1 MLKRFLTLI
10 VTVLMLIGFT
20 TANAATPKYSA
31 DKAILAYAELY
42 TFGTSEHM
50 EATGLPKDF
59 AYEKIT
65 KPMKN
70 HIMVP
75 FKNYPLNKENFEKVQ
90 SAYAEKIRSLIKI
103 STRLKKDDK
112 ENPVVEITANHFDQE
127 AIDAYKNQNADFVTM
142 DVMRHMNTPA
152 ELASD
157 GQFQKMALMSL
168 LGIVSEL
175 TVRGPATFDVTCK
188 MIEDD
193 NGDFYWM
200 PQDISALSE
209 FVDPLFIIRETDP
222 LLIDALIAQIFS
234 GAGVPEEN
242 SGENPSAENNSAV
255 ENNSNAESTAEK

>member
-1 MLKRFLTLI
+1 MLKRFFTLI
-10 VTVLMLIGFT
+10 VTALMIIGFS
-20 TANAATPKYSA
+20 TAYAATPKYSA
-31 DKAILAYAELY
+31 DKAVLAYAELY
-42 TFGTSEHM
+42 TFGESENVA
-50 EATGLPKDF
+50 ATGMPQDVRESV
-59 AYEKIT
+59 EKF
-65 KPMKN
+65 MAN
-70 HIMVP
+70 YIMMP
-75 FKNYPLNKENFEKVQ
+75 FKNYPLNKENFEKVR
-90 SAYAEKIRSLIKI
+90 SAYAEKIRSLIKV

-142 DVMRHMNTPA
+142 DVMRHMNQPA

-157 GQFQKMALMSL
+157 GQFQKMASMSL
-168 LGIVSEL
+168 LGVVSEL

-188 MIEDD
+188 MIEVE
-193 NGDFYWM
+193 NGDVYWM

-242 SGENPSAENNSAV
+242 NSDG
-255 ENNSNAESTAEK
+255 ESTAEK